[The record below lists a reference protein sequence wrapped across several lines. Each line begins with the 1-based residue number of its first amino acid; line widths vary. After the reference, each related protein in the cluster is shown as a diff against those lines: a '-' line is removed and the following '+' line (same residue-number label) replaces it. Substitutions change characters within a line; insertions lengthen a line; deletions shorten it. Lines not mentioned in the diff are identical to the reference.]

1 MTTQT
6 TEQNASQKAG
16 IDGTMEYPPKTTVAS
31 FCEAAVKRKSHYL
44 GSFWLPFPMK
54 GISAKET

>member
-1 MTTQT
+1 
-6 TEQNASQKAG
+6 
-16 IDGTMEYPPKTTVAS
+16 MEYLPKATAAS
-31 FCEAAVKRKSHYL
+31 LCEVAVKRKSHYL